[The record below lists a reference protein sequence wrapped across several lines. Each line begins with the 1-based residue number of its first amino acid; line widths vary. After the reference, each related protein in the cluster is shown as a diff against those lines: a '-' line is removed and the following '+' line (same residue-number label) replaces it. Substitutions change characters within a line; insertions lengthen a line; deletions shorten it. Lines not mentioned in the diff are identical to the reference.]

1 MKVSVLSTLVL
12 GSLATSVLAAT
23 SSCDANNK
31 CPKDFPCC
39 NGDGICGTGESCFG
53 GCDPRFSYSPG
64 ACVPMPVCVNS
75 TVNFTGTDDI
85 VDYTK
90 YLGDATKYNW
100 TYTGTVNYT
109 DNELRVTM
117 PDNSTGTVMSST
129 HYIWYGKVTAYF
141 KSSHDQGVVSDF
153 ILYSNVKDEIDYEF
167 LGTKLEAP
175 QSNYY
180 WQGALNYSNEIS
192 GSTSDTYENYHSYTI
207 DWQEDSISWA
217 IDGSVFRT
225 LKKSDTYNSTSDT
238 YQFPQ
243 TPSRIQFSIW
253 PVTSSAGE
261 GTQEWAGGAIDWDVS
276 DMSDP
281 GYFYAAVQGIS
292 IECYDAP
299 SGTNSTGSKSY
310 VYNSDSG
317 LEGSVAITDDD
328 TTMDNMGDSY
338 LNPSEGASTTSST
351 KSATSTKSIA
361 NASEVSESSS
371 KATSKTTSSSSKSIA
386 NASEVSESSSG
397 ATASATASGSDDSG
411 ASATATATATGSG
424 SDSGSDSSSSASST
438 DDGGFVIA
446 SSAAAS
452 TSSSSS
458 SSTGSHVS
466 LTGVTASL
474 LTGLSAVAALM
485 FFM

>member
-1 MKVSVLSTLVL
+1 MKLSVFSTLVL
-12 GSLATSVLAAT
+12 SSVATSVLAAT
-23 SSCDANNK
+23 STCDANNK
-31 CPKDFPCC
+31 CPKDYPCC
-39 NGDGICGTGESCFG
+39 NTDGVCGTGESCFG
-53 GCDPRFSYSPG
+53 GCDARYSYSPG

-85 VDYTK
+85 VEYTK

-100 TYTGTVNYT
+100 TYTGNINYT

-129 HYIWYGKVTAYF
+129 HYVWYGKVTAYF
-141 KSSHDQGVVSDF
+141 KTSHDQGVISDF

-207 DWQEDSISWA
+207 DWQEEQISWA

-238 YQFPQ
+238 YEYPQ

-253 PVTSSAGE
+253 PVTSSAAE

-281 GYFYAAVQGIS
+281 GYFYAAVQGVT

-328 TTMDNMGDSY
+328 TTLDNMGDSY
-338 LNPSEGASTTSST
+338 LNPSEGASTTSSSST
-351 KSATSTKSIA
+351 KSSTSTKSIA

-371 KATSKTTSSSSKSIA
+371 KATSSSSSKSIA
-386 NASEVSESSSG
+386 NASEVSESSSE
-397 ATASATASGSDDSG
+397 
-411 ASATATATATGSG
+411 ATATATATGTDSG
-424 SDSGSDSSSSASST
+424 DSSATATATGTDSGSDSSSSASST

-446 SSAAAS
+446 SSAAS